1 MKTSQKILL
10 SALSLALLATSIQA
24 AKKRGREG
32 DNEQQP
38 SATQAARVSPDAL
51 LNQMFDTAHTALTTA
66 FPILVTGAGPSSP
79 PAITQIQLQALR
91 QAAGTLKMIMLQ
103 LATNRR
109 ATRGLDTTLQHFDA
123 LADDCIR
130 AIESVVLDTRSNL
143 TQLAEAIDGYNDARD
158 RRARATGEPIP
169 RLRDAA
175 IANEHGQFRYADDEI
190 AAYDTRIPD
199 LLMVGDT
206 AVAAS
211 AHAPAIQKEL
221 PADWTC
227 GICLDGQTE
236 TSNPAV
242 HLPCKQTVPH
252 AFHKECLVNWFKP
265 TIEKLDIPTCP
276 MCKKTITG
284 DNMPREL
291 IGAVPTVDPIN
302 LLFTGAFNGSS
313 EFVQRALDMGLN
325 VNTKKPANPDDDEYD
340 GCTALHIAVDQ
351 DHSEIVALL
360 LARGADITATDTI
373 EWTPVHFAAMRPG
386 DACLRQ
392 LITHGQSLGIEA
404 KSLTIGNSGRLPLH
418 IAAEYNNIEN
428 ICLLLGTDN
437 LHINTPTATYKN
449 TALILAAKNGYI
461 EIVKKLLDTPGI
473 DVNAVT
479 PAGNTALIFAAQQG
493 HTEIVQALLA
503 HRNINVNAATNDGFT
518 ALMLATLAGYT
529 KIVQALLDHSDVD
542 VNAAKLY
549 DGETALMIAAQ
560 RGRTEIVQ
568 ALVNHHDINVNA
580 VTPDHKTAL
589 MIAAQNGR
597 TETVH
602 ALVNHQAI
610 QLHLCDGSIE

>member
-38 SATQAARVSPDAL
+38 SAPQAARVST
-51 LNQMFDTAHTALTTA
+51 DTFTTMAEVAQAALTTA
-66 FPILVTGAGPSSP
+66 FPILETGAGPSSP

-143 TQLAEAIDGYNDARD
+143 TQLAEAIDGYNDARN
-158 RRARATGEPIP
+158 RTARATGEPVP

-276 MCKKTITG
+276 MCKETITG

-291 IGAVPTVDPIN
+291 IGAFPTVDPIN
-302 LLFTGAFNGSS
+302 LLFTGAFNGST

-325 VNTKKPANPDDDEYD
+325 VNTKKPINPEDDEYD

-351 DHSEIVALL
+351 GHSDVVSLL
-360 LARGADITATDTI
+360 LAHGAEVTATDTTG
-373 EWTPVHFAAMRPG
+373 WTPVHFAAMRPKG
-386 DACLRQ
+386 AILEQ
-392 LITHGQSLGIEA
+392 LIAQASALRIDARAIRNKNGL
-404 KSLTIGNSGRLPLH
+404 LPLH
-418 IAAEYNNIEN
+418 IATQYDNVKNIE
-428 ICLLLGTDN
+428 ILLGADN
-437 LHINTPTATYKN
+437 LIGPTLDDDIIRALDFAVKIKN
-449 TALILAAKNGYI
+449 KSCFLALIAR
-461 EIVKKLLDTPGI
+461 LDTVTKTDLFFGAVVNRDLKMVKCLTELAGI
-473 DVNAVT
+473 
-479 PAGNTALIFAAQQG
+479 
-493 HTEIVQALLA
+493 
-503 HRNINVNAATNDGFT
+503 NINATIDDGST
-518 ALMLATLAGYT
+518 ALMLA
-529 KIVQALLDHSDVD
+529 
-542 VNAAKLY
+542 AKV
-549 DGETALMIAAQ
+549 G
-560 RGRTEIVQ
+560 GVEIVEY
-568 ALVNHHDINVNA
+568 LTSFPSIDINA
-580 VTPDHKTAL
+580 KSHSGKTAL
-589 MIAAQNGR
+589 DFAQEQKAFEIRTQEGGYRNATVDRIIATLTSLNSNKALLE
-597 TETVH
+597 TEAEAT
-602 ALVNHQAI
+602 LTKK
-610 QLHLCDGSIE
+610 